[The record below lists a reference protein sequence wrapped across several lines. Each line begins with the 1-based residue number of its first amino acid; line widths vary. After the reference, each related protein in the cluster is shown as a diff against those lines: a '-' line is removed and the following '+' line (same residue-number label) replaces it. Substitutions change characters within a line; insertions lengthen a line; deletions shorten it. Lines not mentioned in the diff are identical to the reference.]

1 MITTLDAMR
10 AVGATMSLAVC
21 AILAFSVL
29 ATRHEGGRLRREIAL
44 AQLEQHAM
52 TRALAAEREQRAA
65 GLLES
70 VRRPVAPELP
80 LILRRLP
87 PAVQV
92 EVIRATPEY
101 WHITG
106 VPHATTGSQARLYEV
121 RLPRPA
127 ITVAEATD
135 ATPSARVVP

>member
-1 MITTLDAMR
+1 MITKQ
-10 AVGATMSLAVC
+10 AVLTVAGAAISLTVC
-21 AILAFSVL
+21 AVLGFSVL
-29 ATRHEGGRLRREIAL
+29 GTRHEGGRLRREIAL
-44 AQLEQHAM
+44 AQLEQHTMAH
-52 TRALAAEREQRAA
+52 ALAVEREQRAV

-92 EVIRATPEY
+92 EVIRATPDY
-101 WHITG
+101 WQITG
-106 VPHATTGSQARLYEV
+106 VPHAATGSDARPYEV